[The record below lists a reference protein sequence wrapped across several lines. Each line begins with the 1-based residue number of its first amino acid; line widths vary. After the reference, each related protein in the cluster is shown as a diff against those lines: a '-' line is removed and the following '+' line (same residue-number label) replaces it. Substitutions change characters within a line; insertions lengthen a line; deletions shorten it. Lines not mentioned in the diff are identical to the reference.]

1 MFKSIHGWSLAQN
14 NKRTNQV
21 IKWVLSV
28 FIKGLDGLLGSV
40 IIQCDK
46 FDLTPHQVKGPI
58 EYQGTNKSI
67 ANPKLIKGP
76 MVHFL
81 QNDFMLSHYFKKI
94 KFKTGWW
101 FWYNLPVDCLEIHHV
116 FLQIWL
122 TVIVYKAG
130 WLWWSHIHHT
140 SYMRII
146 WTISRFTWWLLGRLG
161 KEGINLKELAWIVV
175 IFLCK
180 FLQTLL

>member
-67 ANPKLIKGP
+67 ANPNLIKGP

-81 QNDFMLSHYFKKI
+81 QNDLMLSHYFKKI

-101 FWYNLPVDCLEIHHV
+101 FWYNLPVDCLHRISSC
-116 FLQIWL
+116 FSSNLTDCDCLQSRMAL
-122 TVIVYKAG
+122 VKPYPP
-130 WLWWSHIHHT
+130 
-140 SYMRII
+140 YMRII

-161 KEGINLKELAWIVV
+161 KEGINLKELAWMVV